1 MSALKEVHRGW
12 AWLPLWP
19 GWRDPCSKVVPLKLR
34 SEEGGGLGTRRA
46 GGGARTRGGTRT
58 RSGLSGNRTS
68 HTWEWWGK
76 GGMASTQERLGRPVV
91 PELELAFR
99 LLPKKMKLLLPCGA
113 GWGGDG
119 VWERDK
125 NAIYGIVES
134 DREFRLFL
142 NPGAMVGQWCILKE
156 EYSIL
161 FVHCFKVTPMQCC
174 WVCSIKAKSGISGHF
189 SGHCSWS
196 DGKWDGLGQGLA
208 VEVDTAAGLQTFG
221 TKTCWW
227 GKGQTRDGS
236 QPRMAPRHAVGFFI
250 VTNRWCSSHL
260 LWALK
265 SGQCRKISE
274 IQSLLSSFTA

>member
-1 MSALKEVHRGW
+1 MGVAAAVAWVTGSLLRGGAIEAEIW
-12 AWLPLWP
+12 GRRRPRHEKSRGRHQDQGWHQDQVRPLWEQNITYLGVVRK
-19 GWRDPCSKVVPLKLR
+19 GWD
-34 SEEGGGLGTRRA
+34 GIDTD
-46 GGGARTRGGTRT
+46 
-58 RSGLSGNRTS
+58 
-68 HTWEWWGK
+68 
-76 GGMASTQERLGRPVV
+76 ERLGRPVV

-189 SGHCSWS
+189 SGHCSCS